1 MKKKLFHKITALTLT
16 RRIIQVLSFVL
27 FPGLFITTFSAI
39 KSIYVALIGGTFSA
53 SALAGQIV
61 LAVAMLLITAIMG
74 RFFCG
79 FLCAFGTMGDF
90 FWYLGTKLKLPRPR
104 IGSKADRFL
113 KKIKYVILVLI
124 ILFIWTFGATIL
136 NGTNNPWTVFGMYAS
151 VKGWADLSALVSVG
165 ALLLLLIIVGSLFI
179 ERMCCRYLCPLGGVF
194 AIVSK
199 FRLFKIRKPRT
210 KCGACR
216 ACTKRCSMGIP
227 LYRTSVVTSAECID
241 CMNCVEICPREN
253 VTANPKPA
261 FAAAVAVVALSGMYY
276 VGNIAGSAAASYQ
289 AVAAAESVSSA
300 NTTSAGPFLDG
311 SYTGKAAGYH
321 GQTCVQV
328 TVQNGYL
335 ADISVLSTGDD
346 MEFFNQ
352 AKSGVIAGILSSQ
365 SVNVDTVTGA
375 TFSSRGIIDA
385 VSSAISGALKTNS
398 DVSVFTADTSNL
410 TPTPVL
416 TPTPSPVPTPTP
428 TATPEQTNEGPIT
441 LVDGEYTGSGTG
453 FHGTIKVAITI
464 QNGYLTGIRIVSSH
478 DDEKYFSRAKSK
490 MIERII
496 SAQSLQVDT
505 VSGATYSSQGI
516 LEAVADAI
524 GNNYRTASTA
534 TSATTAKTGTVDTV
548 SGATTISRGSGSSA
562 GSGTGSSASG
572 GGTNA
577 VVYYDDD
584 DDYDDD

>member
-27 FPGLFITTFSAI
+27 FPGLFISTFSAI

-53 SALAGQIV
+53 SALAGQII

-90 FWYLGTKLKLPRPR
+90 FWYLGTKLKLPRPK
-104 IGSKADRFL
+104 IGSKVDRIL
-113 KKIKYVILVLI
+113 KKLKYVILVLI
-124 ILFIWTFGATIL
+124 VLLIWTFGATIL

-165 ALLLLLIIVGSLFI
+165 ALLLLLIIVGSMFI
-179 ERMCCRYLCPLGGVF
+179 ERMFCRYLCPLGGIF

-199 FRLFKIRKPRT
+199 FRLFKIRKPRA

-216 ACTKRCSMGIP
+216 ACTKRCSMGIS
-227 LYRTSVVTSAECID
+227 LYRTSVVKSAECID
-241 CMNCVEICPREN
+241 CMNCVEICPRDN
-253 VTANPKPA
+253 VSANPKPA

-276 VGNIAGSAAASYQ
+276 VGNIAGNAAAEYQ
-289 AVAAAESVSSA
+289 AVAAAESVSSE
-300 NTTSAGPFLDG
+300 NTASAGPFVDG
-311 SYTGKAAGYH
+311 SYTGSAAGYH
-321 GQTCVQV
+321 GQTSVQV

-335 ADISVLSTGDD
+335 TDISILSTGDD

-352 AKSGVIAGILSSQ
+352 AKSGVIAGILSAQ

-385 VSSAISGALKTNS
+385 VSNAISGALKTS
-398 DVSVFTADTSNL
+398 GDVSIFAADTSNL

-428 TATPEQTNEGPIT
+428 TATPEATPEATQAVADGPIA
-441 LVDGEYTGSGTG
+441 LPDGSYSGTGSGFRGDTDVTVTVENG
-453 FHGTIKVAITI
+453 KITKI
-464 QNGYLTGIRIVSSH
+464 SIDSYR
-478 DDEKYFSRAKSK
+478 DDNEYFSRAKK
-490 MIERII
+490 TMISRILD
-496 SAQSLQVDT
+496 AQSVDVDT
-505 VSGATYSSQGI
+505 VSGATYSSSGI
-516 LEAVADAI
+516 LDAVADAL
-524 GNNYRTASTA
+524 GLDY
-534 TSATTAKTGTVDTV
+534 TGISS
-548 SGATTISRGSGSSA
+548 SGHRH
-562 GSGTGSSASG
+562 
-572 GGTNA
+572 
-577 VVYYDDD
+577 
-584 DDYDDD
+584 